1 MNTLR
6 EIYLSAF
13 ETAVKDSKPWTIMC
27 SYNRINGTFAAENK
41 RLLTDIL
48 RDEWGFD
55 GYVMSDWGATTADR
69 VKCLEAGME
78 LEMPGKKTPQT
89 TSRSL
94 TRSTTALDQGTRY
107 RCGAHFEHC
116 SQIHRK

>member
-1 MNTLR
+1 
-6 EIYLSAF
+6 
-13 ETAVKDSKPWTIMC
+13 MC

-78 LEMPGKKTPQT
+78 LEMPGKTPANDKQIVDAVNNGT
-89 TSRSL
+89 L
-94 TRSTTALDQGTRY
+94 DIKVLDTAVERI
-107 RCGAHFEHC
+107 FEHR